1 MKSENF
7 EKFSVY
13 GFSIDYPP
21 VCRVEFNP
29 KSRRE
34 SGDVVFHFPDKE
46 KLYLSWGALEKAK
59 KNFRTVEKHAE
70 HSVENLRKS
79 GNVKN
84 FERVKHDTLN
94 VNKHKAIYNHVKVD
108 QPIPGI
114 FSSKKMTYRQGY
126 SCHLHCEN
134 SSKYF
139 VIYTVLSP
147 SGPEDFGEL
156 FLEMAKSF
164 KCH

>member
-1 MKSENF
+1 LTSEGF

-13 GFSIDYPP
+13 GFSIDYPK

-46 KLYLSWGALEKAK
+46 KLYLSWGELEKAQK
-59 KNFRTVEKHAE
+59 SFQTIEKQAE
-70 HSVENLRKS
+70 HGVENLRKG

-84 FERVKHDTLN
+84 FERVKQDTLN
-94 VNKHKAIYNHVKVD
+94 VNTHKAIYNHIKVG
-108 QPIPGI
+108 QPVPGL
-114 FSSKKMTYRQGY
+114 FSSKKITYRQGY

-134 SSKYF
+134 SSRYF
-139 VIYTVLSP
+139 VIYTILSP
-147 SGPEDFGEL
+147 NGPEDFGEL
-156 FLEMAKSF
+156 TLTIIESF
-164 KCH
+164 ECH